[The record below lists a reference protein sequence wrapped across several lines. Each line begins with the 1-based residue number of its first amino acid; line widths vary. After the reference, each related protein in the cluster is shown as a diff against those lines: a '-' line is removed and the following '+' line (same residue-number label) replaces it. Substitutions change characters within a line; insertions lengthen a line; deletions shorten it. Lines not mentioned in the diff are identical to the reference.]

1 MVLKTYTCKDLAA
14 ILKTFKVKF
23 LVLFL
28 LHNQLDVRKNKLI
41 IALNLLG
48 NFGVPL
54 NNFRPKFVA
63 FLSLPVW
70 HFLFFFF
77 LLFRR

>member
-14 ILKTFKVKF
+14 IMKTFKVKF

-41 IALNLLG
+41 ISLNL
-48 NFGVPL
+48 
-54 NNFRPKFVA
+54 
-63 FLSLPVW
+63 
-70 HFLFFFF
+70 
-77 LLFRR
+77 

>member
-1 MVLKTYTCKDLAA
+1 MVSKTYSCKDSAA

-41 IALNLLG
+41 ISLNL
-48 NFGVPL
+48 
-54 NNFRPKFVA
+54 
-63 FLSLPVW
+63 
-70 HFLFFFF
+70 
-77 LLFRR
+77 

>member
-1 MVLKTYTCKDLAA
+1 MVLKTYICKDLAA

-41 IALNLLG
+41 ISLNL
-48 NFGVPL
+48 
-54 NNFRPKFVA
+54 
-63 FLSLPVW
+63 
-70 HFLFFFF
+70 
-77 LLFRR
+77 